1 MNQSIKRVKFLR
13 YTEGPLPG
21 VSFIMSFQCQIKENL
36 NKLIPISLILR
47 IIIILNCKTSTAQL
61 TLLLN
66 EIVLHTKIEDWKKN
80 WTIFHI

>member
-1 MNQSIKRVKFLR
+1 
-13 YTEGPLPG
+13 
-21 VSFIMSFQCQIKENL
+21 MSFQCQIKENPY
-36 NKLIPISLILR
+36 KLFPIWFILR

-66 EIVLHTKIEDWKKN
+66 EIMLHTKIEDWKNN